1 MRYSEPCE
9 EDGELVLRHAC
20 RLSLEGVV
28 SKDRDAPYRSGR
40 GKDWVKS
47 KCTERQELVVAGF
60 VPSTTS
66 RKAIGSLLLG
76 YYEGGKFVYAGRVG
90 TGFTQKVAQDLYK
103 RLEKIAQPKSPF
115 ARKLSAEEARGAKF
129 ARPELVAEIEFRA
142 WTADGVIRHASFRG
156 LRADQRAEEVVF
168 EKTSGKA
175 GEGGRAS
182 WREREW
188 KSGESR

>member
-47 KCTERQELVVAGF
+47 KCTERQVLVVAGF

-90 TGFTQKVAQDLYK
+90 TRFTQKVAQDLYK
-103 RLEKIAQPKSPF
+103 PLAKTAQPKCPF
-115 ARKLSAEEARGAKF
+115 ARQPPVEAARGHNF
-129 ARPELVAEIEFRA
+129 AWPEIGSAL
-142 WTADGVIRHASFRG
+142 D
-156 LRADQRAEEVVF
+156 
-168 EKTSGKA
+168 
-175 GEGGRAS
+175 
-182 WREREW
+182 
-188 KSGESR
+188 

>member
-1 MRYSEPCE
+1 MVLYLCDLRDRDGLDLGPSPLVERKSALAALLRDTERPLRYSEHFE

-66 RKAIGSLLLG
+66 RSEEHTSELQSLMRIS
-76 YYEGGKFVYAGRVG
+76 YA
-90 TGFTQKVAQDLYK
+90 
-103 RLEKIAQPKSPF
+103 
-115 ARKLSAEEARGAKF
+115 
-129 ARPELVAEIEFRA
+129 
-142 WTADGVIRHASFRG
+142 
-156 LRADQRAEEVVF
+156 VF
-168 EKTSGKA
+168 CL
-175 GEGGRAS
+175 
-182 WREREW
+182 
-188 KSGESR
+188 